1 MITAKL
7 REIRLSETERRPA
20 LLGPRMMQ
28 RVQIDYV
35 SKPPEMLAAL
45 STGITVP
52 FGVAIFRVI
61 VRVPPTVAAPET
73 MI

>member
-1 MITAKL
+1 
-7 REIRLSETERRPA
+7 
-20 LLGPRMMQ
+20 MMQ